1 MTIKN
6 IPLLEIR
13 EWKMAHV
20 VTTSSIRG
28 LSLVGQW
35 VLGWVALPL
44 QGKSLP
50 TSSSMATSES
60 SVGEHFSGGYLT
72 IFLRDPKCLPKYLLS
87 ECLNKYQHTVELVRV
102 ICLNYWL
109 AKYLS
114 LPLLCQRST
123 PQGKLQYCILRFF

>member
-35 VLGWVALPL
+35 VLGWA
-44 QGKSLP
+44 
-50 TSSSMATSES
+50 A
-60 SVGEHFSGGYLT
+60 
-72 IFLRDPKCLPKYLLS
+72 
-87 ECLNKYQHTVELVRV
+87 
-102 ICLNYWL
+102 
-109 AKYLS
+109 LS
-114 LPLLCQRST
+114 LH
-123 PQGKLQYCILRFF
+123 GKISPDILFHGYI